1 MDIFTNIVFMP
12 FDGAIEAKQST
23 GTDLKKEKQA
33 PLLVLKMGDPMDQ
46 EFDATFTAD
55 EFEDFVIKCRYL
67 LSTYPVLECLN
78 SEPSTPK

>member
-23 GTDLKKEKQA
+23 GTDLKKGKPV
-33 PLLVLKMGDPMDQ
+33 PLLKLKMGDPMDQ
-46 EFDATFTAD
+46 EFDATFTAE
-55 EFEDFVIKCRYL
+55 EFDDFVTKCRYL
-67 LSTYPVLECLN
+67 LSTYPGLECQN